1 MFTPIR
7 LRDLRWGLAV
17 PARTPTIH
25 GFAVPARTPTIHGLV
40 VLTRTRIV
48 YGRVAHGVT
57 PHARGQIHR
66 NVEG

>member
-7 LRDLRWGLAV
+7 LRDLRWGL
-17 PARTPTIH
+17 
-25 GFAVPARTPTIHGLV
+25 AVPARTPTIHGLV